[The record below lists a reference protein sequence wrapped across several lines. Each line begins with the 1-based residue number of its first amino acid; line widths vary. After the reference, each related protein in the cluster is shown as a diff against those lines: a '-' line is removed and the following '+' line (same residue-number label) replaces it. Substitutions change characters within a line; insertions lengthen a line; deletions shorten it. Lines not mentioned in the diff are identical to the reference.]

1 MKIIIQI
8 TDVQRAPLGK
18 QSSLIASAPI
28 GAFLRL
34 EGIRYGNSNNQTMRE
49 VRGNRPQ

>member
-1 MKIIIQI
+1 MKIRNPK
-8 TDVQRAPLGK
+8 TDVQRALLGK

-34 EGIRYGNSNNQTMRE
+34 EGI
-49 VRGNRPQ
+49 